1 MLSTETLSMF
11 WKTSSEFNNS
21 GDDAAFLK
29 SQRDQLRLRALEKVD
44 TRLRRISL
52 LVILIL
58 TFAVVSLVIRVLSFE
73 SNMPLRTDLDRAGK
87 ALVAI
92 ILLFNLHTVYQQFLL
107 VRLRRKLMEQ
117 RVLAGEFE
125 ALTLI
130 DPLTGLYNRRMG
142 DRRLCEE
149 IARSKRMDHF
159 LTVLCIDLDDFKKI
173 NDVHGHSA
181 GDLALKE
188 FARILQKSIR
198 NSDVPIRVGGDEFM
212 VLLPECLP
220 NQVQSILA
228 RLNSITVKV
237 EDKSIPVQVSA
248 GSVVHNVGESA
259 EELRDRA
266 DQELYRNKLS
276 RKPATK

>member
-130 DPLTGLYNRRMG
+130 